1 MAAASSV
8 NVAGGAVAQRTGK
21 SLEAALRRVTEISTL
36 PHIALRV
43 MEVARDPNSCV
54 TNLKTV
60 VEADPA
66 MSARVLRLVNSA
78 ACGVRVT
85 VTNLQQAISFL
96 GFNQVRNLAMT
107 ASVSEVFREGEKIAK
122 YDRGQLW
129 RHLVAVGVCARM
141 VALRCRLPNFDDA
154 FLAGLL
160 HDIGIILEDQVV
172 HDGFSAA
179 ILALHDGAFLCEAE
193 MTSLGFNHMQ
203 FGERVAEMWK
213 FPVATRAAIRYHH
226 ASAQYNGDGIEIVR
240 CVEVANVLCT
250 LRGYTSVGLKLL
262 SAPTDACRGLG
273 LGKDDILVLAKDM
286 DEELARNESLFEL

>member
-1 MAAASSV
+1 MAGAAPV
-8 NVAGGAVAQRTGK
+8 NLAGAVAPRGGK
-21 SLEAALRRVTEISTL
+21 PLEAALRRVTEISTL

-43 MEVARDPNSCV
+43 MEVARDPKSCV

-107 ASVSEVFREGEKIAK
+107 ASVSEVFREGEKIGE
-122 YDRGQLW
+122 YERGQLW

-141 VALRCRLPNFDDA
+141 IALRCRLPNFDDA

-160 HDIGIILEDQVV
+160 HDIGIILEDQVA
-172 HDGFSAA
+172 HEEFAGA
-179 ILALHDGAFLCEAE
+179 ILQLQDGMSLCDAE
-193 MTSLGFNHMQ
+193 TATLGFNHAQ

-213 FPVATRAAIRYHH
+213 FPAATRAAIRFHH
-226 ASAQYNGDGIEIVR
+226 ASALYHGDEIGVVR
-240 CVEVANVLCT
+240 CVELANVLCT
-250 LRGYTSVGLKLL
+250 LRGFTSVGRKLL
-262 SAPTDACRGLG
+262 AAPTDACRGLG
-273 LGKDDILVLAKDM
+273 LGKDDILVLAKDL
-286 DEELARNESLFEL
+286 DEELARNETLFEL